1 MHHSWPRLCGS
12 SLDVEFIRECMKIN
26 KISPKFHF
34 FFTVRVL
41 LFTVSLLVEP
51 FGSRDVLSAFKILS
65 CYTNS
70 KK

>member
-1 MHHSWPRLCGS
+1 
-12 SLDVEFIRECMKIN
+12 MKIN
-26 KISPKFHF
+26 KISLKFHFF

-41 LFTVSLLVEP
+41 LFTVSLLLEP
-51 FGSRDVLSAFKILS
+51 FGSRDVLSTFKILS

>member
-1 MHHSWPRLCGS
+1 
-12 SLDVEFIRECMKIN
+12 MKIN

-41 LFTVSLLVEP
+41 LFTVSLLLEP
-51 FGSRDVLSAFKILS
+51 FGSRDVLSTFKILS